1 MADMEAVNLD
11 TLNPKQRAKEFKA
24 AQKDVKSKDLVVK
37 NAALKKIN
45 DIRYLTEGGC
55 LLPLINSILPKKVR
69 FIELLQ

>member
-1 MADMEAVNLD
+1 MADAEAVNLD

-55 LLPLINSILPKKVR
+55 LLPLINSILPKKVHLFESSR
-69 FIELLQ
+69 